1 MKIINSYQYIMSLAE
16 RYGVSMIDALN
27 GWCDHAHINE
37 GIKKPA
43 SCRPKKYKQDDKRLI
58 TEAS

>member
-1 MKIINSYQYIMSLAE
+1 
-16 RYGVSMIDALN
+16 MIVALN
-27 GWCDHAHINE
+27 GWCDHEHINE
-37 GIKKPA
+37 GIKKKPA

>member
-1 MKIINSYQYIMSLAE
+1 
-16 RYGVSMIDALN
+16 MIVAPN

-37 GIKKPA
+37 GIKKAGIMPA
-43 SCRPKKYKQDDKRLI
+43 PKKNKQDDKRLI

>member
-1 MKIINSYQYIMSLAE
+1 
-16 RYGVSMIDALN
+16 MIVALN

-43 SCRPKKYKQDDKRLI
+43 SYRPKKYKQDDKRLI
-58 TEAS
+58 TEA

>member
-1 MKIINSYQYIMSLAE
+1 
-16 RYGVSMIDALN
+16 MIVAPN
-27 GWCDHAHINE
+27 GWWDHAHINE
-37 GIKKPA
+37 DIKKPA